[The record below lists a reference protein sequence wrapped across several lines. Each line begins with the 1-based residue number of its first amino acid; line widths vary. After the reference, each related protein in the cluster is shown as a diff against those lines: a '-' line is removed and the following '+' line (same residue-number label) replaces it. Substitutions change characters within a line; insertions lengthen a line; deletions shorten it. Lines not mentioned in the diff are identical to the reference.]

1 MRIWERFDRLPP
13 VKLLTLFA
21 VFVFCSIAPSFA
33 ADPKEL
39 VTKITA
45 LKKAFKMAE
54 AEFEAATQTL
64 NTARIMGEI
73 GDPDPNTMD
82 LLPTTKRKRDPDA
95 ALAEYQVAKAVY
107 LQARKNLAIADVALR
122 VAFLQAGARRVDI
135 EYK

>member
-1 MRIWERFDRLPP
+1 M
-13 VKLLTLFA
+13 KLLTLFA